1 MTREELAAFLRT
13 RCHGR
18 KNAMKAEELKVAAH
32 TDGSQIRE
40 QVNALR
46 CRGFP
51 IASGKEGYFYAETA
65 GEIYAT
71 IRSLR
76 KLQAGVEKA
85 IVGLEGA
92 LADFGE
98 RQDPVGGRDG

>member
-1 MTREELAAFLRT
+1 MKREELAAFLRT
-13 RCHGR
+13 RCYGR
-18 KNAMKAEELKVAAH
+18 KNAMKAEDLKHAAH
-32 TDGSQIRE
+32 TDGSLLRV

-46 CRGFP
+46 CRGVP

-76 KLQAGVEKA
+76 KLQAGIEKA
-85 IVGLEGA
+85 VVGLEGA

-98 RQDPVGGRDG
+98 RQGPVGGRDG

>member
-1 MTREELAAFLRT
+1 MKREELAAYLRT
-13 RCHGR
+13 RCYGK
-18 KNAMKAEELKVAAH
+18 KNAMKAEDLKAATH
-32 TDGSQIRE
+32 TDASLLRE

-46 CRGFP
+46 REGVP

-65 GEIYAT
+65 GDVYAT
-71 IRSLR
+71 IRGLR
-76 KLQAGVEKA
+76 KLQAGIERA

-98 RQDPVGGRDG
+98 RRDE

>member
-1 MTREELAAFLRT
+1 
-13 RCHGR
+13 
-18 KNAMKAEELKVAAH
+18 MKAEELKVAAH

-46 CRGFP
+46 CGGFP